1 MASLRFASPPGSSR
15 LQSLLTP
22 TLALSSPYPPL
33 AKTSEAYPDN
43 TLPQEPTANHSQP
56 TPRRPFTTS
65 HDNLPPLSALGPGP
79 AIYIYFQDRP
89 ATQTRCIHLADVVV
103 SLCRGRWPLSQ
114 AARQPRSH
122 PYLENSCHFSHPRQP
137 HHKTQALLTPIT
149 LAPEYTSSRSLRWL
163 SSSVCI
169 QLSHAKNQLKRIDIA
184 NPPSWLSHAPHQ
196 CAPTMRA
203 APHHRCRRVS
213 IPRRR
218 RGITR
223 GGNQG
228 GNTWLSQRR
237 NPRPDPRRCLTEAPL
252 SPWRKA
258 GAAGAAVGEV
268 RAVTGAKGNGIGII
282 GIGIGNVMKTAVVET
297 VASPSRNT
305 GTSRLFLFPC
315 S

>member
-1 MASLRFASPPGSSR
+1 
-15 LQSLLTP
+15 LLTP

-43 TLPQEPTANHSQP
+43 TLPQEPNSQP

-103 SLCRGRWPLSQ
+103 SLCRGCWPLSQ

-149 LAPEYTSSRSLRWL
+149 VAPEYTSSRSLRWL
-163 SSSVCI
+163 SSSVSI

-228 GNTWLSQRR
+228 GNSWLSQRR

-282 GIGIGNVMKTAVVET
+282 GIIGIGIGNVMKTAVVET